1 MTAPLRRQ
9 ASSKSSPAKPSR
21 KKLSLLVLLIAI
33 AAYGA
38 YLIIIISTARSPK
51 DNSNPHLSSGRQEA
65 VGVYHLHTR
74 FSDGKGRVEE
84 VVQAAKRNHLD
95 FIILT
100 DHGRP
105 NNACLRSQ
113 GWRDGLLVLAGSELS
128 TNRGHLVGLGFSDS
142 IPPLPSKAEE
152 AAYLIQKEGG
162 LAVIAHPFSKTPW
175 SWGEDNQFF
184 TGIELLDA
192 DTMFKKN
199 WLASLPI
206 FPLLALKPRVFVLRM
221 IDPFFKSFEQWD
233 LLNRK
238 QPPVY
243 GFFSCDAHLFYGPL
257 LSLFHLRVPLD
268 KGMPAEFSEA
278 RQTIFSAL
286 KRGAF
291 YNAVDAAQ
299 SAANFKFWA
308 ERSEEHFSMGSQV
321 PMDSE
326 TPLSLRL
333 EIPGPVPTTTVLI
346 RNGQRMFSSAEKK
359 ITYEVQEP
367 GVYRVEVYLET
378 PTGLNSRI
386 PWVVSNPIFLAAG
399 KS

>member
-1 MTAPLRRQ
+1 MTMPSRPP
-9 ASSKSSPAKPSR
+9 ASPPSIPAKSSR
-21 KKLSLLVLLIAI
+21 KKITLLVLLAAI
-33 AAYGA
+33 AVYGA
-38 YLIIIISTARSPK
+38 YLSIIIFTAPSPK
-51 DNSNPHLSSGRQEA
+51 DNSNRHLSSGGQEA

-74 FSDGKGRVEE
+74 FSDGRGSVEE
-84 VVQAAKRNHLD
+84 VVQAAKRNRLD

-105 NNACLRSQ
+105 NYACLRSQ

-128 TNRGHLVGLGFSDS
+128 TNRGHLVGLGFPDS

-152 AAYLIQKEGG
+152 AAYWVQKEGG
-162 LAVIAHPFSKTPW
+162 LTVIAHPFSKTSW
-175 SWGEDNQFF
+175 SWGDDNQFF

-206 FPLLALKPRVFVLRM
+206 FPLLGLKPRVFVLRM

-233 LLNRK
+233 LLNQK
-238 QPPVY
+238 QPPFY

-278 RQTIFSAL
+278 RQVIFTAL

-291 YNAVDAAQ
+291 YNAVDAARP
-299 SAANFKFWA
+299 AAGFKFWA
-308 ERSEEHFSMGSQV
+308 ERGEERFPMGSQV
-321 PMDSE
+321 GMDSE
-326 TPLSLRL
+326 IPLFLHL
-333 EIPGPVPTTTVLI
+333 EIPGQVPTTTVLI
-346 RNGQRMFSSAEKK
+346 RNGERLFSSAEKK

-378 PTGLNSRI
+378 QTGLNPKI